1 MEFLFHRATPGGEGG
16 VAVFELYGEDAAAAL
31 RSFFKPRQR
40 GLPGEGQSRLG
51 DVVERSGEPID
62 EAIVSHVT
70 AAGMWSRLRAFTL
83 SVHGGV
89 WMQKRMAAL
98 LREYGGVELHARGV
112 LELAVKAKA
121 LDAIQAA
128 AHELIL
134 EARTETGARFLAR
147 QLTGELSTRLRDG
160 LSLLEEGR
168 VREAHS
174 GLLDLLRASQRAI
187 RVCHPLRVL
196 LAGRP
201 NSGKSTLFN
210 RLVAE
215 ERAVVTSLPGTT
227 RDTLEELISVDDY
240 PVILADSAGI
250 RSPDG
255 VGPVERQGILKVL
268 ARSDDAVIYLLP
280 YPWDRTE
287 DDRAFLRGVDPER
300 LLLVA
305 SLADLAA
312 EDVRPPIDLSVSGL
326 TGRGLDDLR
335 RRIIQ
340 RWIDD
345 GADGARPEREVPCAP
360 FTAAQIRILSA
371 ALEGIPA
378 PPGVDVLRC
387 TIIECLRSS
396 WPDGACE

>member
-1 MEFLFHRATPGGEGG
+1 MEFHFHRATPGGEGG
-16 VAVFELYGEDAAAAL
+16 VAVFELYGEAAASAL

-40 GLPGEGQSRLG
+40 SLPSAGQSRLG

-62 EAIVSHVT
+62 EVIVSHLT
-70 AAGMWSRLRAFTL
+70 AGGMWSRLQAFTL

-89 WMQKRMAAL
+89 WMQKRLGAL
-98 LREYGGVELHARGV
+98 LREHGGVELDARGV

-128 AHELIL
+128 AHELVL
-134 EARTETGARFLAR
+134 KARTERGARFLAR
-147 QLTGELSTRLRDG
+147 QFTGELSGRLQSG
-160 LSLLEEGR
+160 LALLEEGR
-168 VREAHS
+168 VSEVHAD
-174 GLLDLLRASQRAI
+174 LLDLLRASRRAF

-210 RLVAE
+210 RLVSE

-227 RDTLEELISVDDY
+227 RDMLEELISVDGY

-250 RSPDG
+250 RSPDS
-255 VGPVERQGILKVL
+255 VGLVERQGIQKVL
-268 ARSDDAVIYLLP
+268 ARSDDAVIYLVP
-280 YPWDRTE
+280 YPWDQTE
-287 DDRAFLRGVDPER
+287 DDRAFLRGVDLER

-305 SLADLAA
+305 SLADLAPEA
-312 EDVRPPIDLSVSGL
+312 VGPPMDLSVSGL
-326 TGRGLDDLR
+326 TGQGLEDLQR
-335 RRIIQ
+335 CLIR

-345 GADGARPEREVPCAP
+345 DGEGGPEQEVPCAP
-360 FTAAQIRILSA
+360 FTEAQIRIVSTAMENLP
-371 ALEGIPA
+371 G

-387 TIIECLRSS
+387 TIIECLHSS
-396 WPDGACE
+396 WPEAASE